1 MGDRKAV
8 LLHEKDNVANLT
20 EDAEEGDI
28 VVLVGGTETGERL
41 RMSEKIPFG
50 FKVAVRDIAK
60 GENILKYGHPMGV
73 ASVDIPAGS
82 LVHIHN
88 VEGTRGRGDRQETE
102 R

>member
-20 EDAEEGDI
+20 EDAEEGDT
-28 VVLVGGTETGERL
+28 VVLVGGTGTGQRL
-41 RMSEKIPFG
+41 KVSEKIPFG
-50 FKVAVRDIAK
+50 FKVAVRDIVK

-73 ASVDIPAGS
+73 ASADIPAGS

-88 VEGTRGRGDRQETE
+88 VEGARGRGDRQEIE

>member
-20 EDAEEGDI
+20 EDAEAGDT
-28 VVLVGGTETGERL
+28 VVLVGGTETVERL
-41 RMSEKIPFG
+41 RVSEKIPFG

-60 GENILKYGHPMGV
+60 DEKILKYGQPMGV
-73 ASVDIPAGS
+73 ASADIPAGS

-88 VEGTRGRGDRQETE
+88 VEGARGRGDRQEIE